1 MYSSDHKLSS
11 ALPAHLDHKYSCK
24 HAHIFCIICL
34 DFFVIRLEIGA
45 SLRLDYKNVVL
56 FAKNIL
62 PF

>member
-11 ALPAHLDHKYSCK
+11 ALTAHLDHKYSCK

-34 DFFVIRLEIGA
+34 DFFGIRLEIGA